1 MQSPILGGGRD
12 TVTGFDADHDVF
24 EFSSA
29 LAGGNPIHFIGNG
42 DAAPPLGQEA
52 AFDVNGSAEARL
64 ANIGGLQVLQIDLNG
79 DGQINGNDME
89 IALPTLTHT
98 LHDGNFLLV

>member
-1 MQSPILGGGRD
+1 
-12 TVTGFDADHDVF
+12 
-24 EFSSA
+24 
-29 LAGGNPIHFIGNG
+29 
-42 DAAPPLGQEA
+42 
-52 AFDVNGSAEARL
+52 
-64 ANIGGLQVLQIDLNG
+64 VLQIDLNG